1 MKTKTMQLV
10 HLQIMSDS
18 INQASKV
25 EPRKIEIFLD
35 ENGEARG

>member
-1 MKTKTMQLV
+1 VLITQFNQGGKRL
-10 HLQIMSDS
+10 S
-18 INQASKV
+18 INLASKV